1 MYLQNWNYRFKDKS
15 VFLRKNDSGVPRFSW
30 NTKSSAACSSQFYSW
45 ENESAFEK
53 NTATQQVVK
62 IHELLYS
69 QLIHEE
75 KKNREVDAFKNK
87 LFTGLCGEIFSH

>member
-1 MYLQNWNYRFKDKS
+1 MDKS

-75 KKNREVDAFKNK
+75 QKIVRLMLLKISYLQVFAAKFLVIRNILQA
-87 LFTGLCGEIFSH
+87 

>member
-1 MYLQNWNYRFKDKS
+1 MDKS

-75 KKNREVDAFKNK
+75 KKIVRLMLLKISYLQVFAAKFLVIRNILQA
-87 LFTGLCGEIFSH
+87 